1 MTKEKTILFEVR
13 DHIAYVTFN
22 RPERFNACRHM
33 EYDLLA
39 DTFKECDERDDVRA
53 VILTGKGSAFTV
65 ADDLAGFKVEGYKAR
80 GEPLLETWANKT
92 WADWVAKGE
101 PIYPF
106 AEMAHAMLKSSKIY
120 IAAVNG
126 LCYLA
131 EMLYPMDF
139 VIAAEGAMISNPDLV
154 INQAPCGGATQILPR
169 LLGRRRAL
177 EVLLDPEPF
186 TAEEAYRR
194 GIVNKVV
201 PLADL
206 MPTAEALARK
216 LTAYNPK
223 TIGII
228 KKLITASQGS
238 MDEGLK
244 LEQLYCGFSH
254 GLPGAGVPVGNWI
267 ELLGYPIELLQGVDT
282 STSYGHETSK
292 P

>member
-1 MTKEKTILFEVR
+1 MTTEKTILLEVR

-22 RPERFNACRHM
+22 RPERLNACRHL
-33 EYDLLA
+33 EWDLLA
-39 DTFKECDERDDVRA
+39 DIFKECDRRDDVRA

-65 ADDLAGFKVEGYKAR
+65 SDDLMGMKVEGYTAR
-80 GEPLLETWANKT
+80 GEPLLQTWAEKN
-92 WADWVAKGE
+92 WADWVVDGE

-106 AEMAHAMLKSSKIY
+106 AEMARAMLTSPKIY

-131 EMLYPMDF
+131 EILYPMDF
-139 VIAAEGAMISNPDLV
+139 VIAAEGAMLANPDLV
-154 INQAPCGGATQILPR
+154 VNQAPCGGATQILPR

-177 EVLLDPEPF
+177 EALLDPEPY

-194 GIVNKVV
+194 GIVNKIV
-201 PLADL
+201 PAADL

-223 TIGII
+223 AIGII
-228 KKLITASQGS
+228 KKLITTAQGP

-254 GLPGAGVPVGNWI
+254 GVPGAGVPVGDWI
-267 ELLGYPIELLQGVDT
+267 KLLGYPTELLQGVDT
-282 STSYGHETSK
+282 TVPYGHETSK